1 MLGETEIR
9 RTRTKRGIGKPSRLL
24 FMDSDDV
31 PPPPPPVGIPDSTD
45 ELPAPPPPEVSP
57 PPESRRLQTR
67 AFLKS
72 FRGERDSSDA
82 TSSKDDA
89 TTINDW
95 VQEAGLG
102 TIPNL
107 SETLFEK
114 AGTLDNLRRMGL
126 AERDEMR
133 DRYMRALADAENA
146 RKRGE
151 RDRREAEQYGST
163 RLARDLLP
171 VYDNLKR
178 ALTAVPEE
186 LKTQAA
192 ALTEGVELTLRELTN
207 VMTKHGVKPIAPP
220 IGDIFDA
227 QTMEAMFE
235 APLPGTKVGTI
246 IQVMTEG
253 FMLHDRLLRAA
264 QVGVS
269 SNTQG

>member
-1 MLGETEIR
+1 MADETTGTENLDLQDFETE
-9 RTRTKRGIGKPSRLL
+9 
-24 FMDSDDV
+24 V
-31 PPPPPPVGIPDSTD
+31 END
-45 ELPAPPPPEVSP
+45 ELTA
-57 PPESRRLQTR
+57 
-67 AFLKS
+67 A
-72 FRGERDSSDA
+72 
-82 TSSKDDA
+82 
-89 TTINDW
+89 
-95 VQEAGLG
+95 
-102 TIPNL
+102 
-107 SETLFEK
+107 
-114 AGTLDNLRRMGL
+114 L

-146 RKRGE
+146 RKRGD

-192 ALTEGVELTLRELTN
+192 ALTEGVELTLRELTS
-207 VMTKHGVKPIAPP
+207 VMTKHGVKPITPQ
-220 IGDIFDA
+220 IGDTFDA

-235 APLPGTKVGTI
+235 APLPGTKVGAI

-253 FMLHDRLLRAA
+253 FMLHDRLLRPA